1 MWAKISTKIA
11 KKVIERSSKE
21 SLKEKYLVPGVNI
34 IEDIQYVNDG
44 LEYHRLDICEI
55 ANCKQYLPVIINI
68 HGGGFFMDSKEYQYR
83 RYGMTLA
90 KMGFA
95 VVNINY
101 RLSHDYVFPSQIEDV
116 FAVLDFLKK
125 RQDQYHLDMNNIFL
139 VGDSAG
145 AYLAAYTMCIITNKE
160 LASLYHIKNTYHIKA
175 LGLNCGFYDF
185 DSFTT
190 KELTFP
196 LRKELLQLAFGRK
209 DYYRHPLYPY
219 CSVIRYINTNSL
231 PCYIMETNY
240 RSFITESKQLV
251 ETLKNNEVPVKFRF
265 LDKTKKKG
273 HVFHLLQSIE
283 ECDNSRQIMLEMT
296 NFFKQY
302 INV

>member
-1 MWAKISTKIA
+1 MWARYSTLVA
-11 KKVIERSSKE
+11 KKVIERGSKE
-21 SLKEKYLVPGVNI
+21 SLKHRYLVEGVDI
-34 IEDIQYVNDG
+34 IENIQYVNDG
-44 LEYHRLDICEI
+44 LEYHQLDIC
-55 ANCKQYLPVIINI
+55 KQKNNKKKLPVIINI

-90 KMGFA
+90 KQGFV
-95 VVNINY
+95 VVNMNY
-101 RLSHDYVFPSQIEDV
+101 RLSHDFAFPSQIEDV
-116 FAVLDFLKK
+116 FSVLSFLKENSE
-125 RQDQYHLDMNNIFL
+125 RYQLDTEHIFL

-145 AYLAAYTMCIITNKE
+145 GYLAAYASCIMTNKE
-160 LASLYHIKNTYHIKA
+160 LQSLYHIKDTYAIKA
-175 LGLNCGFYDF
+175 VGLYCGFYDF

-190 KELTFP
+190 KEIVFP

-209 DYYRHPLYPY
+209 DYKNHPLYPY
-219 CSVIRYINTNSL
+219 TSVLRYIHSNSI

-251 ETLKNNEVPVKFRF
+251 EALQKANVRVQFRF
-265 LDKTKKKG
+265 IEKEMKKG

-283 ECDNSRQIMLEMT
+283 ECENSKQIMMEMI

-302 INV
+302 IDI

>member
-1 MWAKISTKIA
+1 MWAEISTKLA
-11 KKVIERSSKE
+11 KKLIERSSKE
-21 SLKEKYLVPGVNI
+21 AEKERYLVHGVNI

-44 LEYHRLDICEI
+44 LECHRLDICQI
-55 ANCKQYLPVIINI
+55 PNGKQYLPVIINI

-90 KMGFA
+90 KLGFA

-101 RLSHDYVFPSQIEDV
+101 RLSHQYPFPSQIEDV
-116 FAVLDFLKK
+116 FSVLDFLKK
-125 RQDQYHLDMNNIFL
+125 QEDKYHLDMNNVFL

-160 LASLYHIKNTYHIKA
+160 LSSLYHIKDTYHIRA

-196 LRKELLQLAFGRK
+196 LRKEVLQIAFGRK
-209 DYYRHPLYPY
+209 DYQNHLLYPY
-219 CSVIRYINTNSL
+219 CSVIRYINASSF

-251 ETLKNNEVPVKFRF
+251 ETLKNNNIPVKFRF
-265 LDKTKKKG
+265 LDKSKKKG
-273 HVFHLLQSIE
+273 HVFHLLQSID
-283 ECDNSRQIMLEMT
+283 ECDNSKQVMLEMI